1 MPQWSPPRKA
11 GGTGGLSFP
20 LTFPDSLPQWSPPRK
35 AGGTST
41 GFAANVDGWISR
53 NGARPGR
60 RDEPSA
66 TVTVLQPPFYTPQWS
81 PPRKAGGTVAYLT
94 GHGFPHAAAMEP
106 APEGGRNPLARRQL
120 LERERAAMEPAPE
133 GGRDQKGE
141 LHTLSP

>member
-1 MPQWSPPRKA
+1 MLGDLNMPQWSPPRKA

-60 RDEPSA
+60 REEPSA

-81 PPRKAGGTVAYLT
+81 PPRKAGGTRSPNVPPLT
-94 GHGFPHAAAMEP
+94 CPF
-106 APEGGRNPLARRQL
+106 
-120 LERERAAMEPAPE
+120 ERERE
-133 GGRDQKGE
+133 R
-141 LHTLSP
+141 